1 MAKLRPYLTL
11 TIPCSVSYNPPMVLR
26 QETARMKPSMHRNN
40 PLISNQLKAFRGGF
54 SFALVSCFC
63 FSGIS
68 QQNEELIS
76 SRPLS
81 ETVRT
86 ENLETLF
93 ESISPDK
100 SGIQH
105 VSPIMA
111 DHPLA
116 RAYHS
121 SSACAAVAIGDLDLD
136 GRPDVFAGNG
146 PLANGLYLQKEKLKF
161 VDVTSEAGVDGGSGA
176 WAVGISLADIDNDG
190 DLDIY
195 VCNYDHPNQ
204 LFINQLIVD
213 GKRTGGPLKFI
224 DKAPEF
230 GLDLKEGSVVPAFA
244 DYDRDGDLDV
254 YILTHQIYREKGRP
268 ESPIQIFEEGGKFY
282 VGDEWQRWYE
292 VDQHRRGDNGEFLY
306 TEAGRPDY
314 LFRNDGNGKFTN
326 VTAEAGIT
334 TERHWGN
341 SATWWDYNFD
351 GWPDLYVGNDFKSP
365 DYLYRN
371 NGDGTFTETIQNHAR
386 HSTWFSMGAVQSDF
400 NNDGYIDFL
409 LADMMPKTHYMQM
422 ASMASMADRQDNLDH
437 VEGAEQIM
445 HNTLH
450 INTGTNQFLEG
461 AWMAG
466 IAQTEWT
473 WAIRSAD
480 FDNDMLPDV
489 FFCNGIPR
497 QFNHSDLPEIT
508 HASLVG
514 MTHWDH
520 YRGTPT
526 RREQNLAY
534 RNLGNFQFEDVSK
547 EWGLDHLGMSY
558 GASLGDLDGD
568 GRIDLLTSNL
578 DDPLSVY
585 HNQSTSGNRVVIDL
599 VGTRSNSRGIG
610 TLVTLKTP
618 DGVEQSRQLF
628 PYGGFLDADE
638 PIFHFGLAENDKI
651 VSLRLDWPSGETQ
664 EFKDL
669 DVNRRYTVTEPD
681 TGAGK
686 KPAVKSRDLKDPW
699 FEETKVLKGFSHE
712 ELEFDDYDRQPLL
725 PFKLSQLGP
734 GQSWADIDGD
744 GDPDFYLA
752 GAAGQPGQLFR
763 NESSPGSNEVLLSP
777 DPQKPL
783 QEDLRFEDM
792 GTLFFDADSDGD
804 LDLYV
809 VSGGVEGP
817 PGGEAFT
824 DRLYWNDGKGGF
836 TKADEGTLPPSRNS
850 GGIVAAADFD
860 RDGDLDLFIGSRSIP
875 GDFPMSPESSLLR
888 NEGGKFVDVTDAIAP
903 ALVEAGMITSGI
915 WSDVDNDG
923 WLDLMV
929 TTEWGPVKLF
939 RNTQGKFTDD
949 TEKSGLVKK
958 GEASLG
964 WWTGI
969 DGGDI
974 DNDGDIDYVVTN
986 LGRNSTY
993 HASLE
998 SPELIFYGDFDNSG
1012 KNHIVEARFLVE
1024 NGEKI
1029 CYPRRGFMAS
1039 SGAMPYIADKLQ
1051 TFHNYASLPLSGIY
1065 DIDKLQ
1071 AAKQFVANNMDCSVL
1086 VNDGSGNFTMT
1097 ALPHL
1102 AQISP
1107 GYGVVLRDIDL
1118 DGLTDC
1124 YIVQNHFNI
1133 TVEQGRLDGGL
1144 STLLKGTGNAAEP
1157 FELVWHHESG
1167 LVVPGDAKSLAAVDV
1182 NLDGW
1187 EDFVVGVNNEE
1198 PKIFVNNLADRSPNR
1213 PLKVRLNGAK
1223 GNPQAV
1229 GARISVEATGLPAQ
1243 TSEVTAGSSYLS
1255 QSSSD
1260 KIFAVSKENVDPV
1273 VVTVT
1278 WPDGK
1283 TSTTEADPK
1292 AKFLAIDRK

>member
-1 MAKLRPYLTL
+1 MTRSILPNAFLPTL
-11 TIPCSVSYNPPMVLR
+11 TAATVVLSY
-26 QETARMKPSMHRNN
+26 
-40 PLISNQLKAFRGGF
+40 
-54 SFALVSCFC
+54 FAPFPAQ
-63 FSGIS
+63 S
-68 QQNEELIS
+68 QDAESLIS
-76 SRPLS
+76 SEALA
-81 ETVRT
+81 ETLRT
-86 ENLETLF
+86 ENLSTLF
-93 ESISPDK
+93 ENVSPDK

-146 PLANGLYLQKEKLKF
+146 PLENGLYLQKEKMKF
-161 VDVTSEAGVDGGSGA
+161 VDVTSQAGVGGGADA
-176 WAVGISLADIDNDG
+176 WAVGTSLADIDNDG

-204 LFINQLIVD
+204 LFINLTID
-213 GKRTGGPLKFI
+213 GGKRNEGPLRFEERAEKY
-224 DKAPEF
+224 
-230 GLDLKEGSVVPAFA
+230 GLNLKEGSVVAAFA

-254 YILTHQIYREKGRP
+254 YILTHQIYRDQGRP
-268 ESPIQIFEEGGKFY
+268 ASPIQIFEEGGKFY
-282 VGDEWQRWYE
+282 VGEEWQRWYE

-314 LFRNDGNGKFTN
+314 FFRNDGEKGFTDI
-326 VTAEAGIT
+326 TEEAGIT

-371 NGDGTFTETIQNHAR
+371 NGDGTFTETIESHVR
-386 HSTWFSMGAVQSDF
+386 HTTWFSMGAVQSDF

-422 ASMASMADRQDNLDH
+422 ASMASMADRQDNLEH
-437 VEGAEQIM
+437 VDGAEQIM

-450 INTGTNQFLEG
+450 INTGTNEFLEG

-514 MTHWDH
+514 RTHWDH
-520 YRGTPT
+520 YRNTPV

-534 RNLGNFQFEDVSK
+534 KNLGNFQFDDVS
-547 EWGLDHLGMSY
+547 EQWGLNHLGMSY

-568 GRIDLLTSNL
+568 GRLELLASNL

-585 HNQSTSGNRVVIDL
+585 HNQSASGNRVVIDL
-599 VGTRSNSRGIG
+599 QGTRSNTKGIG
-610 TLVTLKTP
+610 TLVTLTTP

-638 PIFHFGLAENDKI
+638 PIVHFGLGENTKI
-651 VSLRLDWPSGETQ
+651 ASLRLDWPSGEVQ
-664 EFKDL
+664 EFTDL
-669 DVNRRYTVTEPD
+669 DVNRRYRVTEPD
-681 TGAGK
+681 TGAK
-686 KPAVKSRDLKDPW
+686 PKPAVKSRELQNPW
-699 FEETKVLKGFSHE
+699 FEESPALKGFSHE

-734 GQSWADIDGD
+734 GQSWGDIDGD
-744 GDPDFYLA
+744 GDPDFYLG

-763 NESSPGSNEVLLSP
+763 NESSPGSPEVLLSP
-777 DPQKPL
+777 DPQPSL
-783 QEDLRFEDM
+783 NRDLRYEDM
-792 GTLFFDADSDGD
+792 GSLFFDADGDGD

-817 PGGEAFT
+817 PNGDAFA
-824 DRLYWNDGKGGF
+824 DRLYWNNGNGGF
-836 TKADEGTLPPSRNS
+836 TPAEEGTLPELRNS
-850 GGIVAAADFD
+850 GGIAAAADFD
-860 RDGDLDLFIGSRSIP
+860 RDGDLDLFVGSRSIP
-875 GDFPMSPESSLLR
+875 GLFPLSPESALLR
-888 NEGGKFVDVTDAIAP
+888 NEGGKFIEVTDELAP
-903 ALVEAGMITSGI
+903 ALVEAGMVTSGL
-915 WSDVDNDG
+915 WTDVDNDG

-929 TTEWGPVKLF
+929 TTEWGPIKLF
-939 RNTQGKFTDD
+939 RNYEGRFNEE
-949 TEKSGLVKK
+949 TEKSGLIKQ
-958 GEASLG
+958 GQASLG

-969 DGGDI
+969 SGGDI
-974 DNDGDIDYVVTN
+974 DNDGDTDYVVTN

-993 HASLE
+993 NARLE
-998 SPELIFYGDFDNSG
+998 SPELIFFGDFDDSG
-1012 KNHIVEARFLVE
+1012 KSHIVEARFLE
-1024 NGEKI
+1024 EEKGKKI

-1039 SGAMPYIADKLQ
+1039 SGAMPSIADKLQ

-1065 DIDKLQ
+1065 DLDKLQ
-1071 AAKQFVANNMDCSVL
+1071 QAKQFVANNMDCSL
-1086 VNDGSGNFTMT
+1086 LTNDGAGNFTMT

-1107 GYGVVLRDIDL
+1107 GFGVVLRDIDL

-1144 STLLKGTGNAAEP
+1144 STLLKGTGKAEEP
-1157 FELVWHHESG
+1157 FEVIWHHESG

-1187 EDFVVGVNNEE
+1187 DDFVIGVNDED
-1198 PKIFVNNLADRSPNR
+1198 PKIFINKLADRSPNH
-1213 PLKVRLNGAK
+1213 PLKIRLNGSK
-1223 GNPQAV
+1223 GNPTAI
-1229 GARISVEATGLPAQ
+1229 GSRITVNAEGLAPQMA
-1243 TSEVTAGSSYLS
+1243 EVNAGSGYLS

-1260 KIFAVSKENVDPV
+1260 LIFAVPKENQKPV
-1273 VVTVT
+1273 SVTVR

-1283 TSTTEADPK
+1283 TSETTADPG
-1292 AKFLAIDRK
+1292 AKFLSIDRK